1 MGECVCKVRLKA
13 IVGGHLPLGTCFVL
27 VFVLVAFSRSPEIAT
42 LASAICAWRAVVLH
56 YQTRVCVCLCRH
68 SHTIICD
75 KSEQISEAP
84 WIPIWERQQQ
94 QKAVHWAER
103 LTASAQGL
111 TVNSCA
117 WCTQRHTHRLAH
129 MCKGEERESERESRE
144 SPSCLRAVSQQGSQ
158 KYRVPLLHWTLA
170 YTSFWAYPSQWYQ
183 HVSVCVCL
191 WVIIVIVCALRS
203 RVTRVY
209 LLPDL

>member
-1 MGECVCKVRLKA
+1 MTSRGLFYMSVGECVCKVRLKA
-13 IVGGHLPLGTCFVL
+13 IVGGHLPLGTCVVL

-56 YQTRVCVCLCRH
+56 YQTRVCVCVYVCGH

-84 WIPIWERQQQ
+84 WIPIWQQQQQQQ

-117 WCTQRHTHRLAH
+117 WCTHTHAQTRTNVQGRRERE
-129 MCKGEERESERESRE
+129 CERESGE

-158 KYRVPLLHWTLA
+158 KYRLPLLHWTLA
-170 YTSFWAYPSQWYQ
+170 STLFWAYPS
-183 HVSVCVCL
+183 
-191 WVIIVIVCALRS
+191 
-203 RVTRVY
+203 
-209 LLPDL
+209 